1 MAAITDLASASSLG
15 ASDLFVVNQSGTD
28 RKMLANKLPML
39 DQVQSFTA
47 AQTFTD
53 EINVRQHTTTE
64 KWSIDVANGTALT
77 MANAAIFQ
85 FSAAA
90 AFAGLV
96 VVLNTTNGGVGLFL
110 MGGAVVV
117 EVADG
122 SNTYSVTKDT
132 GSSTNIYWDSGSSQY
147 LMQNNTGGS
156 RTYNIFTIRTR
167 ASS

>member
-15 ASDLFVVNQSGTD
+15 ASDLFVINQSGTD

-53 EINVRQHTTTE
+53 EINVRQHTTTNL
-64 KWSIDVANGTALT
+64 WSIDVANGTTLT
-77 MANAAIFQ
+77 MSNGSIFQ
-85 FSAAA
+85 FSSTAV
-90 AFAGLV
+90 FAGLII
-96 VVLNTTNGGVGLFL
+96 VLNTTNGGAGLF
-110 MGGAVVV
+110 MAGGGVVV

-122 SNTYSVTKDT
+122 SSTYSVTKDT
-132 GSSTNIYWDSGSSQY
+132 GSSTNIYWDGGSSQY

-156 RTYNIFTIRTR
+156 RTYHIFTIRMR
-167 ASS
+167 AAS